1 MHVRNKC
8 TVCVDILFSF
18 CHNSRSTALRQL
30 WRCITQSSSRSLVFT
45 AAPMLGCMPP
55 SATSTR
61 SRGLG
66 LSCHHHGYQSSVL
79 WRRLRWQNKAVSHS
93 KEHWSERSEGADRK
107 STMGGSVG
115 YLWVRVCV
123 CVSVCLCVIRFF
135 FFPWTVHWWCV
146 RTFNVSEYLLKF
158 GIRNTNHKFTQLQSS
173 YILLIFNTS

>member
-1 MHVRNKC
+1 MQNLFQWLQVINHFFNKDSPCIIKTNAGVRFHELHFRTGLFTSLLITINNHH
-8 TVCVDILFSF
+8 TSSIINHSVNAFQEQMYSVCWYFFSF

-30 WRCITQSSSRSLVFT
+30 WRCITQSSSRSRVFT

-66 LSCHHHGYQSSVL
+66 LSCHHHGYQSSAL

-107 STMGGSVG
+107 A
-115 YLWVRVCV
+115 
-123 CVSVCLCVIRFF
+123 
-135 FFPWTVHWWCV
+135 WWEV
-146 RTFNVSEYLLKF
+146 V
-158 GIRNTNHKFTQLQSS
+158 
-173 YILLIFNTS
+173 